1 MKRNLPIPLMLAA
14 LPALIFFSCNKY
26 LDERPEKT
34 TVVISS
40 LDDVQ
45 KLLDKND
52 VINQGSVHCLI
63 EMVSDDY
70 YVTSA
75 ELNSLHKLQR
85 ENYLWDPSAYMD
97 NAWTTTYQRPVY
109 YANIILDQLPGLNIK
124 ATDRARYDELYGAA
138 LFFRSWGFYHLAQ
151 LFCKPYS
158 ARNLQEPGIVLRLSA
173 AILDKSVRCTV
184 QQCYDQIIADLKL
197 AAEKLPETVSFPTRP
212 NKAAAF
218 GALARAYLSMG
229 AYMEAGRFADSCLIR
244 NNELMDYNLYDS
256 NSTIPFARFNKETVF
271 YSTLALE
278 NIVTMSY
285 AKTDTALLASYQSG
299 DLRRGMFFASN
310 PNGTVYF
317 NGSYEGSSWVQL
329 FNGIATDE
337 IYLIKAEAAAR
348 AGNTELSLQTINHLL
363 MYRWKAGEFADRQA
377 DTPQEALNLVL
388 TERRKELLFR
398 GLRWTDLRRLNEE
411 GYGIGIKRLFNG
423 QEYTL
428 PANDP
433 RWVMLI
439 PPSIM
444 SSTDIVQNP
453 R

>member
-1 MKRNLPIPLMLAA
+1 MKRYLPIPMMLAA
-14 LPALIFFSCNKY
+14 LPALVLFSCNKY

-52 VINQGSVHCLI
+52 VINQGSVHSLL

-70 YVTSA
+70 YVTSS
-75 ELNSLHKLQR
+75 ELSSLNKQQR

-109 YANIILDQLPGLNIK
+109 YANIILDQLPGLTIK
-124 ATDRARYDELYGAA
+124 AIDRTRYDELYGAA

-158 ARNLQEPGIVLRLSA
+158 GKNAQEPGIVLRLSA
-173 AILDKSVRCTV
+173 AILDKSVRSTI
-184 QQCYDQIIADLKL
+184 QRSYDQIIGDLKL
-197 AAEKLPETVSFPTRP
+197 AAEKLPEAVNFPTRP

-218 GALARAYLSMG
+218 GALARVYLSMG
-229 AYMEAGRFADSCLIR
+229 AYAEAGKFADSCLIR
-244 NNELMDYNLYDS
+244 NNELMDYNLLDS
-256 NSTIPFARFNKETVF
+256 NSTIPFVRFNKETIF

-278 NIVTMSY
+278 NIVTMNY
-285 AKTDTALLASYQSG
+285 AKTDTNLLASYQSG

-348 AGNTELSLQTINHLL
+348 AGNTGLAMQTLNHLL
-363 MYRWKAGEFADRQA
+363 TFRWKAGEFTELQA
-377 DTPQEALNLVL
+377 STPGEALGLIL

-411 GYGIGIKRLFNG
+411 GYGISIKRLFNG

-444 SSTDIVQNP
+444 SSTDLSQNP